1 VALPRATHA
10 TQGLLE
16 INRLW
21 AAAQHELA
29 IARDAVAGATAPASA
44 RRVS

>member
-1 VALPRATHA
+1 V
-10 TQGLLE
+10 
-16 INRLW
+16 NRLW

-29 IARDAVAGATAPASA
+29 IAKDEAVEAPAPVST